1 MYGNI
6 FFYMSYLSHH
16 ASVSGGMEINMKQR
30 IQKYIREIILPV
42 MTERGF
48 QYSTD
53 EDGDGIFRKKCED
66 GVRTQQVIIQLKF
79 DGEYTIDL
87 DLRIEPSNKYFSLP
101 LGLIIAG
108 DRKLKKGLLGGWVC
122 NTAEEAKA
130 VLEMIARNMEKR
142 GFRVLDRAGSDP
154 EDICPTPSEH
164 RDLYE
169 NHQKYAEEFQKEHGL
184 SDWEVESV
192 LQAVQYELEKL
203 PSEITQEARKRIT
216 YLAAACGE
224 IFIARG
230 GGWVWR
236 PDMEKVLLKVYDR
249 NLRNERLVVSPL
261 ALIYSSVSN
270 GCLENVCLSIK
281 RNLKGVK
288 KI

>member
-1 MYGNI
+1 
-6 FFYMSYLSHH
+6 
-16 ASVSGGMEINMKQR
+16 MEQN

-130 VLEMIARNMEKR
+130 VLEMLARNMEKR

-154 EDICPTPSEH
+154 EDICSTPSEH

-169 NHQKYAEEFQKEHGL
+169 NHQKYAEKFQREHGL
-184 SDWEVESV
+184 TDWQLEPV
-192 LQAVQYELEKL
+192 LKAIQCELENL
-203 PSEITQEARKRIT
+203 PSEITQEAKKRIAC
-216 YLAAACGE
+216 LAAAWGE
-224 IFIARG
+224 IFIKNG
-230 GGWVWR
+230 GRWVWNDSVQR
-236 PDMEKVLLKVYDR
+236 VLIKIYDR
-249 NLRNERLVVSPL
+249 NWGSERSVSSPL
-261 ALIYSSVSN
+261 DLIYSSVIN
-270 GCLENVCLSIK
+270 DHLESVCLAI
-281 RNLKGVK
+281 RNNLKGVK